1 MADGVNS
8 TCLLSSIFTQSAK
21 LSVGDTAGKM
31 PPQTRLEA
39 PRPHTLQSSQPL
51 NPRVMVLG
59 GGGPLGGDQIMG
71 WGGLGVSALIRETQ
85 SAPHQDH
92 VTAQ

>member
-8 TCLLSSIFTQSAK
+8 TCLLSSIFTRSAK

-59 GGGPLGGDQIMG
+59 GGGLWEVIRSWAGGA
-71 WGGLGVSALIRETQ
+71 WESVPSSERPR
-85 SAPHQDH
+85 APP
-92 VTAQ
+92 TKTT